1 MATLN
6 SSTQFPS
13 GHTQGLDPK
22 QGFNI
27 KTDFPKMENKKI
39 GKDKSTEKKIQES
52 HLKEKQIVL

>member
-27 KTDFPKMENKKI
+27 KTDFPKMENKNRQRQKHR
-39 GKDKSTEKKIQES
+39 KK
-52 HLKEKQIVL
+52 